1 MSLLSI
7 LAIIIQVQSMF
18 KFHNSKVKAQTDD
31 RILLGAS
38 DQKTVHYV
46 AQKGMD

>member
-7 LAIIIQVQSMF
+7 LAIIV